1 MKKIILILSISF
13 ILCGCYNY
21 NELDNVSICTAMA
34 FDLEDGLYKVSYL
47 IANAKKNQS
56 SSEKGEAQAVIYS
69 GIAPSISE
77 AVDDLITTIPHE
89 PYIAH
94 LKTIIISEELA
105 RNGVQNVLDF
115 LLRYPESRNK
125 FDLYITD
132 NEKAIDTLKIL
143 SPIEFFPS
151 NSIINNAKTS
161 SIYQSK
167 AIIVEYNDFVATILE
182 EGINPVLTSIKIL
195 GDIDE
200 GSKTDSLDKTYL
212 SATLKVSNIGI
223 FKDDKLIKISNSDE
237 TIGINFIKNQINELI
252 IPIPCEDNYIVLKT
266 DNSNTKLNL
275 KYLDNKF
282 SINLNVKLDAMINEV
297 NCKVDLQDNQNINKI
312 KDEAQNIIKSYIE
325 SAIKL
330 AKENKTD
337 IFGFGTMIYKNYPKK
352 WQILKANWNDNLKD
366 LDINYDVSLKIKSA
380 GGLRQ
385 SLEEL
390 K

>member
-1 MKKIILILSISF
+1 MKKIFFIVILSF
-13 ILCGCYNY
+13 LLVGCYNY

-34 FDLEDGLYKVSYL
+34 FDLEDDLYKVSYL

-69 GIAPSISE
+69 GIGSSISE

-89 PYIAH
+89 PYVAH

-105 RNGVQNVLDF
+105 KDGVQNVLDF

-125 FDLYITD
+125 FNLYITD

-182 EGINPVLTSIKIL
+182 EGIEPILTSISIL

-223 FKDDKLIKISNSDE
+223 FKDDKLIKISDADE

-266 DNSNTKLNL
+266 DSSNTKTNL
-275 KYLDNKF
+275 KFKEDKF
-282 SINLNVKLDAMINEV
+282 SIDLDVNVNAMINEV
-297 NCKVDLQDNQNINKI
+297 NCKIDLQNNENIKKITDDSNK
-312 KDEAQNIIKSYIE
+312 IIKSYIE
-325 SAIKL
+325 KAISL
-330 AKENKTD
+330 AKENRTD
-337 IFGFGTMIYKNYPKK
+337 IFGFGTMVYKNYPKK
-352 WQILKANWNDNLKD
+352 WHSLKD
-366 LDINYDVSLKIKSA
+366 NWDNYFNDLSINYKVNVKIKSA

>member
-77 AVDDLITTIPHE
+77 AVDDLIATIPHE

-167 AIIVEYNDFVATILE
+167 AIIIEYNDFVATILE

-252 IPIPCEDNYIVLKT
+252 IPISCEDNYIVLKT

-352 WQILKANWNDNLKD
+352 WQSLKANWNDNLKD

>member
-69 GIAPSISE
+69 GIATSISE

-352 WQILKANWNDNLKD
+352 WQSLKANWNDNLKD